1 MTQKKKSS
9 KWDWLFKDL
18 SGSDDNKSEEEM
30 QEIKSEYTVFIII
43 VALII
48 LSLLISTYLINHMSP
63 FRKTNYDKYF
73 GIVIAFDIFLAY
85 YYIQRSRKRF
95 FEKARKN
102 MSGDK
107 SAGKF
112 WIVKKIGKDDENG
125 VKDGLRIASY
135 KINKYVVLIVMVG
148 LTERILS
155 FIRNKKV
162 MDILTRKSSMWIMAL
177 LAVLFAVGKYL
188 FDKDKEKRNKNK
200 I

>member
-73 GIVIAFDIFLAY
+73 GIVIAFDIFLAFY
-85 YYIQRSRKRF
+85 YVQRLRKRF
-95 FEKARKN
+95 FEKAKKN

-112 WIVKKIGKDDENG
+112 WIVKKIGKGDENG

-135 KINKYVVLIVMVG
+135 KINKYVVFIVMVG

-177 LAVLFAVGKYL
+177 LAVLIAVGKYL